1 MKDRLAKF
9 CAGALFVAAAFQA
22 GSLAWQTL
30 NPGDPGCA
38 IYEDTAG
45 KTDRVALSGGEAVDA
60 MFQILDTTRDPEVTA
75 GIRGIL
81 DATAAGDAA
90 WASAAQARVM
100 RACGLDGAVR
110 GYGNFEG
117 QLTDRLG

>member
-9 CAGALFVAAAFQA
+9 CAGALFVATAFQA
-22 GSLAWQTL
+22 GSLAWHTL
-30 NPGDPGCA
+30 NPVDPGCA

-60 MFQILDTTRDPEVTA
+60 MFQILDTTSDAQVAA
-75 GIRGIL
+75 GIRDIL
-81 DATAAGDAA
+81 EATAAGDAA
-90 WASAAQARVM
+90 GAAAAQARVM
-100 RACGLDGAVR
+100 QACGLDGEVR
-110 GYGNFEG
+110 GYGDFEG

>member
-9 CAGALFVAAAFQA
+9 CAGALFVASAFQA
-22 GSLAWQTL
+22 GSLAWHTL
-30 NPGDPGCA
+30 NPADPGCA

-60 MFQILDTTRDPEVTA
+60 MFQILDTTHDPEVIA
-75 GIRGIL
+75 GIRDVL
-81 DATAAGDAA
+81 EATAAGDAD
-90 WASAAQARVM
+90 WAAAAQARVM
-100 RACGLDGAVR
+100 QACGLYGDVR